1 MSSRRRGS
9 IHPLVAAVAA
19 TPVLLAALSGGLF
32 AEAERS
38 GGELYRW
45 ACSNC
50 HGVDGR
56 GAPQS
61 RVAFD
66 LPLPDF
72 SDCDFANREPDA
84 DWVAVSHGG
93 GPVRGFSELMPAFG
107 DALSVDELERTVEYI
122 RGFCGDPAW
131 PRGELNL
138 PRPLVTGK
146 AYPEDEAVFVTTVAT
161 EGPGSVGTEIVYEQ
175 RFGARNQWEIAIPVV
190 WQELGPEATDGGSG
204 WSSGIG
210 DVALGLKRAVW
221 HSAAK
226 GSIVS
231 VAAEVLLPTGDE
243 DRDFGSGTTVF
254 EPFAAYGQ
262 ILPADFFLQAHAG
275 LELPLD
281 RDQAGEEAFARLALG
296 RSFSQGRWGRTWSPM
311 VEVLAARELSSGEQV
326 LWDIVPQV
334 QVTLNTRQHVMANLG
349 VRIPVNETDNRHTA
363 VIAYILW
370 DWFDGGFTEGW

>member
-1 MSSRRRGS
+1 MSYRLRGS
-9 IHPLVAAVAA
+9 IHPLIAAVFA
-19 TPVLLAALSGGLF
+19 TPVLLATLSGGLF

-38 GGELYRW
+38 GRELYRW

-50 HGVDGR
+50 HGIDGR

-72 SDCDFANREPDA
+72 SDCDFANREPDV

-93 GPVRGFSELMPAFG
+93 GPARGFSELMPAFG

-122 RGFCGDPAW
+122 RGFCVDPSW

-138 PRPLVTGK
+138 PRALVTGK

-161 EGPGSVGTEIVYEQ
+161 EGPRSVGTEVIYEQ
-175 RFGARNQWEIAIPVV
+175 RFGARNQWEVAIPVA
-190 WQELGPEATDGGSG
+190 WRELDAAPHDGGSS

-221 HSAAK
+221 HSAEK

-231 VAAEVLLPTGDE
+231 AAAEVLLPTGDE
-243 DRDFGSGTTVF
+243 DRNFGSGTTVF

-262 ILPADFFLQAHAG
+262 ILPADFFLQAQAG
-275 LELPLD
+275 FELPLD

-311 VEVLAARELSSGEQV
+311 VEVLAARELAAGEPV
-326 LWDIVPQV
+326 LWDVVPQV
-334 QVTLNTRQHVMANLG
+334 QITLNTRQNIMANIG
-349 VRIPVNETDNRHTA
+349 VRIPVNDTDSRHAA
-363 VIAYILW
+363 VIAYVLW
-370 DWFDGGFTEGW
+370 DWFDGGLTEGW